1 MVIPSPWTVASK
13 DQGQYDYWLILANI
27 LPMSRT
33 FSVDEAL
40 SDGSWIQL
48 MFVESVTRRAQ
59 IDRIAQLMAE
69 SGLIVWAILE
79 EGTQQ
84 ASLAGAISR
93 VTELACAGR
102 DHSGCA
108 PATYKGTPHAQ

>member
-1 MVIPSPWTVASK
+1 
-13 DQGQYDYWLILANI
+13 
-27 LPMSRT
+27 MSRI
-33 FSVDEAL
+33 FSVDETL

-48 MFVESVTRRAQ
+48 MFVESVMRRAQ
-59 IDRIAQLMAE
+59 IDGTAQLMAGIG
-69 SGLIVWAILE
+69 SDRVCYFE

-93 VTELACAGR
+93 VTELACASR

>member
-33 FSVDEAL
+33 FSVDETL

-59 IDRIAQLMAE
+59 IDRTAQLMAGIG
-69 SGLIVWAILE
+69 SD
-79 EGTQQ
+79 
-84 ASLAGAISR
+84 R
-93 VTELACAGR
+93 VGYFGGR
-102 DHSGCA
+102 HTTSKLGRSDFTGD
-108 PATYKGTPHAQ
+108 

>member
-59 IDRIAQLMAE
+59 IDRTAQLMAGIG
-69 SGLIVWAILE
+69 SDRVGYV
-79 EGTQQ
+79 GGRHT
-84 ASLAGAISR
+84 ASKL
-93 VTELACAGR
+93 GR
-102 DHSGCA
+102 SDFTGD
-108 PATYKGTPHAQ
+108 